1 LRVIWK
7 NRAVTERK
15 KRIVRSWN
23 RALPDAGM
31 DTLKII
37 PLGGLGEFGLNM
49 MLLEYGDAAVAID
62 CGLMFPGADLLG
74 IDLVIPDVSYLIE
87 RRDKLKAIVL
97 THAHEDHVGAL
108 PFILEH
114 FNVPIFGTR
123 LTLGLL
129 ANKLREHDLEDTVDV
144 RQITAGAPWDIAP
157 FRIEGIRVTHSLM
170 DCLALAVETP
180 IGTVIHT
187 GDFKIDNT
195 PMEGEMFDFQ
205 RFAAYGERGVLLL
218 LSDSTN
224 VERTGHT
231 PSEREV
237 GSNLEQIIQ
246 SSTGK
251 VLVSTFSSSIPRIQQ
266 VVEISE
272 RSDRRV
278 VLSGRS
284 MIRNSQVAAELGYL
298 HLPRN
303 AMTESDRWQ
312 DLPESRLT
320 FLTTGSQGEPLSALH
335 RIALNDHKNIKIT
348 PGDTVILSSKFI
360 PGNEKTISNL
370 IDHLYRRGAE
380 VHYEKVSEIHVSG
393 HASQEELKIMLQ
405 LTRPR
410 YFVPIHGEYRHLV
423 RHRRLAQEVG
433 IPAENCF
440 ILEDGD
446 VLELSAQSA
455 QKTTSIQVGK
465 VFVDGKG
472 VGDVGDIVIRDRRH
486 LSEDGM
492 VLAVMA
498 IHQQS
503 GELVAGPDMISRGF
517 MSAEESEEVLE
528 HAKKV
533 VLETLGA
540 MNRETRTDPA
550 ELKEEVRRALRRFF
564 RKKLERHPV
573 VLPYIIET

>member
-1 LRVIWK
+1 MEPLR
-7 NRAVTERK
+7 
-15 KRIVRSWN
+15 
-23 RALPDAGM
+23 
-31 DTLKII
+31 II

-49 MLLEYGDAAVAID
+49 MLLEYGDAAIAID

-74 IDLVIPDVSYLIE
+74 IDLVIPDVAYLLE
-87 RRDKLKAIVL
+87 RKDRLKGIVL

-108 PFILEH
+108 PYILNH
-114 FNVPIFGTR
+114 FSVPIFGTR
-123 LTLGLL
+123 LTLGLI
-129 ANKLREHDLEDTVDV
+129 NNRLREHDLDNTADL
-144 RQITAGAPWDIAP
+144 RKITAGRPWEIGP
-157 FRIEGIRVTHSLM
+157 FQVEGIRVTHSLM
-170 DCLALAVETP
+170 DCLALAIETP

-205 RFAAYGERGVLLL
+205 RFAAYGEKGVLLL

-224 VERTGHT
+224 IERSGYT

-237 GSNLEQIIQ
+237 GRNLEQIFQ
-246 SSTGK
+246 ESRGK
-251 VLVSTFSSSIPRIQQ
+251 ILVSTFSSSIPRIQQ
-266 VVEISE
+266 VVDISE
-272 RSDRRV
+272 SCGRRI

-298 HLPRN
+298 RLPRSF
-303 AMTESDRWQ
+303 MTENESWRE
-312 DLPESRLT
+312 LPAERLT
-320 FLTTGSQGEPLSALH
+320 FLTTGSQGEPLSVLH
-335 RIALNDHKNIKIT
+335 RVALDDHKSIKID

-370 IDHLYRRGAE
+370 INHLYRRGAE

-393 HASQEELKIMLQ
+393 HASQEELKTMLQ

-423 RHRRLAQEVG
+423 RHRKLAQDVG
-433 IPAENCF
+433 VPEDHCF

-446 VLELSAQSA
+446 VLEMTATSAKKVQP
-455 QKTTSIQVGK
+455 IQVGR

-472 VGDVGDIVIRDRRH
+472 VGDVGDVVIRDRRH

-492 VLAVMA
+492 VLVVMA

-503 GELVAGPDMISRGF
+503 GEIVAGPDLISRGF
-517 MSAEESEEVLE
+517 MRDEEGEEVLGQ
-528 HAKKV
+528 ARKV
-533 VLETLGA
+533 VLDVLA
-540 MNRETRTDPA
+540 SLNRETRTDPA
-550 ELKEEVRRALRRFF
+550 ELQEEVRKALRRYF
-564 RKKLERHPV
+564 RKRFERHPV

>member
-1 LRVIWK
+1 MEPLR
-7 NRAVTERK
+7 
-15 KRIVRSWN
+15 
-23 RALPDAGM
+23 
-31 DTLKII
+31 II

-49 MLLEYGDAAVAID
+49 MLLEYGDAAIAID

-74 IDLVIPDVSYLIE
+74 IDLVIPDVAYLLE
-87 RRDKLKAIVL
+87 KKDRLKGIVL

-108 PFILEH
+108 PYILNH
-114 FNVPIFGTR
+114 FSVPIFGTR
-123 LTLGLL
+123 LTLGLI
-129 ANKLREHDLEDTVDV
+129 NNRLREHDLDNTADLRE
-144 RQITAGAPWDIAP
+144 ITAGRPWEIGP
-157 FRIEGIRVTHSLM
+157 FQVEGIRVTHSLM
-170 DCLALAVETP
+170 DCLALAIETP

-205 RFAAYGERGVLLL
+205 RFAAYGEKGVLLL

-224 VERTGHT
+224 IERSGYT

-237 GSNLEQIIQ
+237 GRNLEQIFQ
-246 SSTGK
+246 ESRGK
-251 VLVSTFSSSIPRIQQ
+251 ILVSTFSSSIPRIQQ
-266 VVEISE
+266 VVDISE
-272 RSDRRV
+272 SCGRRI

-298 HLPRN
+298 RLPRSF
-303 AMTESDRWQ
+303 MTENESWRE
-312 DLPESRLT
+312 LPAERLT
-320 FLTTGSQGEPLSALH
+320 FLTTGSQGEPLSVLH
-335 RIALNDHKNIKIT
+335 RVALDDHKSIKID

-370 IDHLYRRGAE
+370 INHLYRRGAE

-393 HASQEELKIMLQ
+393 HASQEELKTMLQ

-423 RHRRLAQEVG
+423 RHRKLAQDVG
-433 IPAENCF
+433 VPEDHCF

-446 VLELSAQSA
+446 VLEMTATSAKKVQP
-455 QKTTSIQVGK
+455 IQVGR

-472 VGDVGDIVIRDRRH
+472 VGDVGDVVIRDRRH

-503 GELVAGPDMISRGF
+503 GEIVAGPDLISRGF
-517 MSAEESEEVLE
+517 MRDEEGEEVLGQ
-528 HAKKV
+528 ARKV
-533 VLETLGA
+533 VLDILA
-540 MNRETRTDPA
+540 SLNRETRTDPA
-550 ELKEEVRRALRRFF
+550 ELQEEVRKALRRYF
-564 RKKLERHPV
+564 RKRFERHPV

>member
-1 LRVIWK
+1 
-7 NRAVTERK
+7 
-15 KRIVRSWN
+15 
-23 RALPDAGM
+23 M

-49 MLLEYGDAAVAID
+49 MLVEYGDAAIAVD
-62 CGLMFPGADLLG
+62 CGLMFPTADLLG
-74 IDLVIPDVSYLIE
+74 IDLVIPDVSYLLE

-108 PFILEH
+108 PYILEH
-114 FNVPIFGTR
+114 FDVPIFGTR

-129 ANKLREHDLEDTVDV
+129 ANKLAEHDLEDTADV
-144 RQITAGAPWDIAP
+144 REITAGAPWEIAP

-170 DCLALAVETP
+170 DCLSLAIETP

-205 RFAAYGERGVLLL
+205 TLAAYGEKGVLLL

-224 VERTGHT
+224 VERPGYT
-231 PSEREV
+231 PSERDV
-237 GSNLEQIIQ
+237 GTNLQQIIQ
-246 SSTGK
+246 HSTKK

-266 VVEISE
+266 VIDISE
-272 RSDRRV
+272 RCGRRV

-284 MIRNSQVAAELGYL
+284 MIRNGQVAAELGYL
-298 HLPRN
+298 HLPRHFF
-303 AMTESDRWQ
+303 TESERWH
-312 DLPESRLT
+312 DLPADRLT
-320 FLTTGSQGEPLSALH
+320 FLTTGSQGEPLSVLH
-335 RIALNDHKNIKIT
+335 RVALDDHKTIKVE

-370 IDHLYRRGAE
+370 INHLYRRGAE

-393 HASQEELKIMLQ
+393 HASQEELKTMLQ

-423 RHRRLAQEVG
+423 RHRQLAQEVG
-433 IPAENCF
+433 IPAANCF

-446 VLELSAQSA
+446 VLELSAHSA
-455 QKTTSIQVGK
+455 QKISPVQVGK
-465 VFVDGKG
+465 VFVDGLG
-472 VGDVGDIVIRDRRH
+472 VGDVGDVVIRDRRH

-492 VLAVMA
+492 VLVVMA

-503 GELVAGPDMISRGF
+503 GELVAGPDLISRGF
-517 MSAEESEEVLE
+517 MRDEESEEVLE
-528 HAKKV
+528 NAKKV
-533 VLETLGA
+533 VLETLSA
-540 MNRETRTDPA
+540 SNRETRTDPA
-550 ELKEEVRRALRRFF
+550 ELKEEVRKSLRRFF

>member
-1 LRVIWK
+1 MHPLR
-7 NRAVTERK
+7 
-15 KRIVRSWN
+15 
-23 RALPDAGM
+23 
-31 DTLKII
+31 II

-49 MLLEYGDAAVAID
+49 MLIEYGDAAVAVD

-74 IDLVIPDVSYLIE
+74 IDLVVPDVSYLLE
-87 RRDKLKAIVL
+87 RKDTLKAIIL

-108 PFILEH
+108 PYILKH
-114 FNVPIFGTR
+114 LAVPIFGTR

-129 ANKLREHDLEDTVDV
+129 ASKLEEHDLDDMADV
-144 RQITAGAPWDIAP
+144 REITAGKPWEIAP

-180 IGTVIHT
+180 LGTVIHT

-205 RFAAYGERGVLLL
+205 RFAAYGEKGVLLL

-224 VERTGHT
+224 VERPGYT

-237 GSNLEQIIQ
+237 GRNLEQIFQ
-246 SSTGK
+246 ESAGK

-266 VVEISE
+266 VVDISE
-272 RSDRRV
+272 RCGRRV

-284 MIRNSQVAAELGYL
+284 MIRNGQIASDLGYL
-298 HLPRN
+298 RLPRN
-303 AMTESDRWQ
+303 FMIESERWHE
-312 DLPESRLT
+312 LPPAQLT
-320 FLTTGSQGEPLSALH
+320 FLTTGSQGEPLSVLH
-335 RIALNDHKNIKIT
+335 RVALNDHKTIKID

-360 PGNEKTISNL
+360 PGNEKTIANL
-370 IDHLYRRGAE
+370 INHLYRRGAE

-393 HASQEELKIMLQ
+393 HASQEELKTMLQ

-423 RHRRLAQEVG
+423 KHRRLAQDVG
-433 IPAENCF
+433 VPEENCF

-446 VLELSAQSA
+446 VLELTAHRA
-455 QKTTSIQVGK
+455 QKIKPVQAGR

-472 VGDVGDIVIRDRRH
+472 VGDVGDVVIRDRRH

-503 GELVAGPDMISRGF
+503 GELVAGPDLISRGF
-517 MSAEESEEVLE
+517 MGDPFSEEVLE
-528 HAKKV
+528 QARKV
-533 VLETLGA
+533 VLETLSG
-540 MNRETRTDPA
+540 MNRETRTDPG
-550 ELKEEVRRALRRFF
+550 ELKEEVRKSLRRYF
-564 RKKLERHPV
+564 RKRLERHPV

>member
-1 LRVIWK
+1 
-7 NRAVTERK
+7 
-15 KRIVRSWN
+15 
-23 RALPDAGM
+23 M

-49 MLLEYGDAAVAID
+49 MLLEYGDAAIAID
-62 CGLMFPGADLLG
+62 CGLMFPSADLLG

-108 PFILEH
+108 PYILEH
-114 FNVPIFGTR
+114 FDVPIFGTR

-129 ANKLREHDLEDTVDV
+129 ANRLREHDLEETVDV
-144 RQITAGAPWDIAP
+144 RQITAGVPWDVAP

-170 DCLALAVETP
+170 DCLALAIETP

-205 RFAAYGERGVLLL
+205 RFAAYGEKGVLLL

-237 GSNLEQIIQ
+237 GTNLEQIIQ
-246 SSTGK
+246 SSKGK
-251 VLVSTFSSSIPRIQQ
+251 VLVSTFASSIPRIQQ
-266 VVEISE
+266 VVDISS
-272 RSDRRV
+272 RCDRRV

-298 HLPRN
+298 QLPRN
-303 AMTESDRWQ
+303 SMTESDRWQ
-312 DLPESRLT
+312 DQPADRLT

-335 RIALNDHKNIKIT
+335 RVALNDHKTIKIEQ
-348 PGDTVILSSKFI
+348 GDTVILSSKFI

-370 IDHLYRRGAE
+370 INHLYRRGAE

-423 RHRRLAQEVG
+423 RHRRLAQDVG
-433 IPAENCF
+433 ISQENCF
-440 ILEDGD
+440 VLEDGD
-446 VLELSAQSA
+446 VLELTANNA
-455 QKTTSIQVGK
+455 QKTSPIQVGK
-465 VFVDGKG
+465 VFVDGRG

-486 LSEDGM
+486 LSEGGM

-503 GELVAGPDMISRGF
+503 GELVAGPDLVSRGF

-528 HAKKV
+528 HAKKIV
-533 VLETLGA
+533 VETLNG
-540 MNRETRTDPA
+540 MNREARTDPA
-550 ELKEEVRRALRRFF
+550 ELKEEVRKALRRFF
-564 RKKLERHPV
+564 RKKFERHPV
-573 VLPYIIET
+573 VLPYVIET

>member
-1 LRVIWK
+1 
-7 NRAVTERK
+7 
-15 KRIVRSWN
+15 
-23 RALPDAGM
+23 M
-31 DTLKII
+31 DSVKII

-49 MLLEYGDAAVAID
+49 MLIEYGDAAIAVD
-62 CGLMFPGADLLG
+62 CGLMFPSADLLG
-74 IDLVIPDVSYLIE
+74 IDLVIPDVSYLLE
-87 RRDKLKAIVL
+87 TRDKLKAIIL

-108 PFILEH
+108 PYILEH
-114 FNVPIFGTR
+114 FDVPVFGTR

-129 ANKLREHDLEDTVDV
+129 ANKLTEHDLEDTADV
-144 RQITAGAPWDIAP
+144 RQITAGVPWDIAP

-170 DCLALAVETP
+170 DCLALAIETP
-180 IGTVIHT
+180 IGTIIHT

-205 RFAAYGERGVLLL
+205 AFAAYGEKGVLLL

-224 VERTGHT
+224 VERPGYT

-237 GSNLEQIIQ
+237 GTNLEQIMQ
-246 SSTGK
+246 RSTGK

-266 VVEISE
+266 VVDISE
-272 RSDRRV
+272 RCGRRV

-284 MIRNSQVAAELGYL
+284 MIRNGQVAAELGYL

-303 AMTESDRWQ
+303 FMTESDRWH
-312 DLPESRLT
+312 DLPLDQLT
-320 FLTTGSQGEPLSALH
+320 FLTTGSQGEPLSVLH
-335 RIALNDHKNIKIT
+335 RVALNDHKTIKID

-370 IDHLYRRGAE
+370 INHLYRRGAE

-393 HASQEELKIMLQ
+393 HASQEELKTMLQ

-423 RHRRLAQEVG
+423 RHRRLAQDVG
-433 IPAENCF
+433 IPAANCF
-440 ILEDGD
+440 LLEDGD
-446 VLELSAQSA
+446 VLELTANSA
-455 QKTTSIQVGK
+455 QKTKAIQVGK

-492 VLAVMA
+492 VLVVMA

-503 GELVAGPDMISRGF
+503 GEVVAGPDLISRGF
-517 MSAEESEEVLE
+517 MRAEESEEVLE
-528 HAKKV
+528 TAKKV
-533 VLETLGA
+533 VLETLGGI
-540 MNRETRTDPA
+540 NRETRTDPA
-550 ELKEEVRRALRRFF
+550 ELKEEVRKALRRFF
-564 RKKLERHPV
+564 RKKLERHPF

>member
-1 LRVIWK
+1 MEPI
-7 NRAVTERK
+7 
-15 KRIVRSWN
+15 
-23 RALPDAGM
+23 
-31 DTLKII
+31 KII
-37 PLGGLGEFGLNM
+37 PLGGLGEYGLNM
-49 MLLEYGDAAVAID
+49 MLVEYGDAAIAID
-62 CGLMFPGADLLG
+62 CGLMFPGAELLG
-74 IDLVIPDVSYLIE
+74 VDLVIPDVSYLLE
-87 RRDKLKAIVL
+87 NRGRLKAIIL

-108 PFILEH
+108 PYILKH
-114 FNVPIFGTR
+114 LDVPIFGSR

-129 ANKLREHDLEDTVDV
+129 ANKLKEHDLEDSADI
-144 RQITAGAPWDIAP
+144 REITAGDPFEVAP
-157 FRIEGIRVTHSLM
+157 FKIEGIRVTHSLM
-170 DCLALAVETP
+170 DCLAIAIETP
-180 IGTVIHT
+180 AGTIIHT

-205 RFAAYGERGVLLL
+205 RFAAYGEKGVLLL

-224 VERTGHT
+224 VERPGFT

-237 GSNLEQIIQ
+237 GSNLQQIVEH
-246 SSTGK
+246 STGK

-266 VVEISE
+266 VVDISE
-272 RSDRRV
+272 RCGRRV
-278 VLSGRS
+278 ILSGRS
-284 MIRNSQVAAELGYL
+284 MIRNSQVASDLGYL
-298 HLPRN
+298 RLPRGF
-303 AMTESDRWQ
+303 MLESERWH
-312 DLPESRLT
+312 DLPSDKLT

-335 RIALNDHKNIKIT
+335 RIALDDHKTIKVVA
-348 PGDTVILSSKFI
+348 GDTVILSSKFI

-370 IDHLYRRGAE
+370 INHLYRRGAE

-393 HASQEELKIMLQ
+393 HASQEELRIMLQ

-423 RHRRLAQEVG
+423 KHRKLAQDVG
-433 IPAENCF
+433 VPQENCF

-446 VLELSAQSA
+446 VLEIDNHGAR
-455 QKTTSIQVGK
+455 KTQPIRVGR

-472 VGDVGDIVIRDRRH
+472 VGDVGDVVIRDRRH

-503 GELVAGPDMISRGF
+503 GELVAGPDLISRGF
-517 MSAEESEEVLE
+517 MGLEESEEVLE
-528 HAKKV
+528 QARKAV
-533 VLETLGA
+533 MDTLNG
-540 MNRETRTDPA
+540 MNHETRTDPA
-550 ELKEEVRRALRRFF
+550 ELQEEVRKTLRRYF

>member
-1 LRVIWK
+1 M
-7 NRAVTERK
+7 T
-15 KRIVRSWN
+15 
-23 RALPDAGM
+23 P
-31 DTLKII
+31 LKII

-49 MLLEYGDAAVAID
+49 MLIEYGDAAIAVD
-62 CGLMFPGADLLG
+62 CGLMFPDANLLG
-74 IDLVIPDVSYLIE
+74 IDLVIPDVSYLLE
-87 RRDKLKAIVL
+87 DSDKLKAIVL

-108 PFILEH
+108 PYILKH
-114 FNVPIFGTR
+114 LDVPIYGTR

-129 ANKLREHDLEDTVDV
+129 ANKLKEHDLEDSADV
-144 RQITAGAPWDIAP
+144 HEITAGEPWDIAP
-157 FRIEGIRVTHSLM
+157 FRVEGIRVTHSLM
-170 DCLALAVETP
+170 DCLALAIETP
-180 IGTVIHT
+180 VGTIIHT

-205 RFAAYGERGVLLL
+205 RFAAYGEKGVLLL
-218 LSDSTN
+218 MSDSTN
-224 VERTGHT
+224 VERSGYT

-237 GSNLEQIIQ
+237 GTNLEQIIQ
-246 SSTGK
+246 HSTGK

-266 VVEISE
+266 VIDISE
-272 RSDRRV
+272 RCDRRV

-284 MIRNSQVAAELGYL
+284 MIRNSQVAADLGYL
-298 HLPRN
+298 HLPRSF
-303 AMTESDRWQ
+303 MTESEHWQ
-312 DLPESRLT
+312 DIAPNHLT

-335 RIALNDHKNIKIT
+335 RIALDDHKTIKVE
-348 PGDTVILSSKFI
+348 PGDTVLLSSKFI

-370 IDHLYRRGAE
+370 INHLYRRGAD

-393 HASQEELKIMLQ
+393 HASQEELKTMLQ

-423 RHRRLAQEVG
+423 RHRRLAQDVG
-433 IPAENCF
+433 LPEENCI

-446 VLELSAQSA
+446 VLELTANSA
-455 QKTTSIQVGK
+455 QKTKPIQVGR

-472 VGDVGDIVIRDRRH
+472 VGDVGDVVIRDRRH
-486 LSEDGM
+486 LSEGGM

-503 GELVAGPDMISRGF
+503 GELVAGPELISRGF
-517 MSAEESEEVLE
+517 ILAEESEEVLE
-528 HAKKV
+528 SAKREV
-533 VLETLGA
+533 IAALNG

-550 ELKEEVRRALRRFF
+550 ELKEEVRKVLRRFF
-564 RKKLERHPV
+564 RKKLERYPL

>member
-1 LRVIWK
+1 MTMEPLR
-7 NRAVTERK
+7 
-15 KRIVRSWN
+15 
-23 RALPDAGM
+23 
-31 DTLKII
+31 II

-49 MLLEYGDAAVAID
+49 MLLEYSDSAIAID

-74 IDLVIPDVSYLIE
+74 IDLVIPDVSYLLE
-87 RRDKLKAIVL
+87 NKDKLKGVIL

-108 PFILEH
+108 PYILKH
-114 FNVPIFGTR
+114 LAVPIFGTR

-129 ANKLREHDLEDTVDV
+129 NNKLREHDLEDTTDI
-144 RQITAGAPWDIAP
+144 REITAGRPWELAP
-157 FRIEGIRVTHSLM
+157 FQLEGIRVTHSLM
-170 DCLALAVETP
+170 DCLALAIETP

-205 RFAAYGERGVLLL
+205 RFAAHGEKGVLLL

-224 VERTGHT
+224 VERAGYT

-237 GSNLEQIIQ
+237 GTNLEQIFQ
-246 SSTGK
+246 QSTGR

-266 VVEISE
+266 VIDISE
-272 RSDRRV
+272 RCGRRV
-278 VLSGRS
+278 ILSGRS
-284 MIRNSQVAAELGYL
+284 MIRNSQVASELGYL
-298 HLPRN
+298 HLPRTF
-303 AMTESDRWQ
+303 MTENERWQ
-312 DLPESRLT
+312 DLPSDRLT
-320 FLTTGSQGEPLSALH
+320 FLTTGSQGEPLSVLH
-335 RIALNDHKNIKIT
+335 RVALDDHKSIKIE

-360 PGNEKTISNL
+360 PGNERTISNL
-370 IDHLYRRGAE
+370 INHLYRRGAE

-393 HASQEELKIMLQ
+393 HASQEELKTMLQ

-423 RHRRLAQEVG
+423 KHRLLAQEVG
-433 IPAENCF
+433 VPEENCF

-446 VLELSAQSA
+446 VLELTAHSAYKS
-455 QKTTSIQVGK
+455 KPIQAGR

-472 VGDVGDIVIRDRRH
+472 VGDVGDVVIRDRRH

-503 GELVAGPDMISRGF
+503 GELVAGPDLISRGF
-517 MSAEESEEVLE
+517 MRDEEGDEILE
-528 HAKKV
+528 QARKV
-533 VLETLGA
+533 ILETLKGI
-540 MNRETRTDPA
+540 NRETRTDPA
-550 ELKEEVRRALRRFF
+550 ELQEEVRKVLRRYF

>member
-1 LRVIWK
+1 MEPLR
-7 NRAVTERK
+7 
-15 KRIVRSWN
+15 
-23 RALPDAGM
+23 
-31 DTLKII
+31 II

-49 MLLEYGDAAVAID
+49 MLLEYGNAAIAID

-74 IDLVIPDVSYLIE
+74 IDLVIPDVAYLLE
-87 RRDKLKAIVL
+87 KKDSLKGIVL

-108 PFILEH
+108 PYILNH
-114 FNVPIFGTR
+114 FSVPIFGTR
-123 LTLGLL
+123 LTLGLI
-129 ANKLREHDLEDTVDV
+129 NNRLREHDLDNTADLRE
-144 RQITAGAPWDIAP
+144 ITAGRPWEIGP
-157 FRIEGIRVTHSLM
+157 FQVEGIRVTHSLM
-170 DCLALAVETP
+170 DCLALAIETP

-205 RFAAYGERGVLLL
+205 RFAAYGEKGVLLL

-224 VERTGHT
+224 IERSGYT

-237 GSNLEQIIQ
+237 GRNLEQIFQ
-246 SSTGK
+246 ESRGK
-251 VLVSTFSSSIPRIQQ
+251 ILVSTFSSSIPRIQQ
-266 VVEISE
+266 VVDISE
-272 RSDRRV
+272 SCGRRV

-284 MIRNSQVAAELGYL
+284 MIRNTQVAAELGYL
-298 HLPRN
+298 RLPRSF
-303 AMTESDRWQ
+303 MTENESWRE
-312 DLPESRLT
+312 LPAERLT
-320 FLTTGSQGEPLSALH
+320 FLTTGSQGEPLSVLH
-335 RIALNDHKNIKIT
+335 RVALDDHKSIKID

-370 IDHLYRRGAE
+370 INHLYRRGAE

-393 HASQEELKIMLQ
+393 HASQEELKTMLQ

-423 RHRRLAQEVG
+423 RHRKLAQDVG
-433 IPAENCF
+433 VPEDHCF

-446 VLELSAQSA
+446 VLEMTATSAKKVQP
-455 QKTTSIQVGK
+455 IQVGR

-472 VGDVGDIVIRDRRH
+472 VGDVGDVVIRDRRH

-503 GELVAGPDMISRGF
+503 GEIVAGPDLISRGF
-517 MSAEESEEVLE
+517 MRDEEGEEVLGQ
-528 HAKKV
+528 ARKV
-533 VLETLGA
+533 VLDVLA
-540 MNRETRTDPA
+540 SLNRETRTDPA
-550 ELKEEVRRALRRFF
+550 ELQEEVRKALRRYF
-564 RKKLERHPV
+564 RKRFERHPV

>member
-1 LRVIWK
+1 
-7 NRAVTERK
+7 
-15 KRIVRSWN
+15 
-23 RALPDAGM
+23 M

-49 MLLEYGDAAVAID
+49 MLVEYGDSAIAID

-87 RRDKLKAIVL
+87 HRDKLKAIVL

-108 PFILEH
+108 PYILEH

-144 RQITAGAPWDIAP
+144 RQITAGAPWDVAP

-180 IGTVIHT
+180 VGTVIHT

-195 PMEGEMFDFQ
+195 PMEGDMFDFQ
-205 RFAAYGERGVLLL
+205 RFAAYGEKGVLLL

-224 VERTGHT
+224 VERAGHT

-237 GSNLEQIIQ
+237 GTNLEQIIQ
-246 SSTGK
+246 SSSGK

-266 VVEISE
+266 VVDIST
-272 RSDRRV
+272 RCDRRV

-298 HLPRN
+298 DLPRS
-303 AMTESDRWQ
+303 AMTENDRWQ

-335 RIALNDHKNIKIT
+335 RVALNDHKSINIA

-360 PGNEKTISNL
+360 PGNEKTIANL
-370 IDHLYRRGAE
+370 IDHLYRRGAD

-433 IPAENCF
+433 IPTENCF

-446 VLELSAQSA
+446 VLELTAQGA
-455 QKTTSIQVGK
+455 QKTAPIQVGK

-503 GELVAGPDMISRGF
+503 GDLVAGPDMISRGF
-517 MSAEESEEVLE
+517 MRAEESEEVLE

-533 VLETLGA
+533 VLETLNG

>member
-1 LRVIWK
+1 
-7 NRAVTERK
+7 
-15 KRIVRSWN
+15 
-23 RALPDAGM
+23 M
-31 DTLKII
+31 DPLKII

-49 MLLEYGDAAVAID
+49 MLLEYRDSVIAID
-62 CGLMFPGADLLG
+62 CGLMFPGAELLG
-74 IDLVIPDVSYLIE
+74 IDLVIPDVGYLLE
-87 RRDKLKAIVL
+87 QKEKLKAIVL

-108 PFILEH
+108 PFILKH
-114 FNVPIFGTR
+114 LDVPIFGTR

-129 ANKLREHDLEDTVDV
+129 ANKLKEHGLEDSADTHEV
-144 RQITAGAPWDIAP
+144 TAGKPWDIAP
-157 FRIEGIRVTHSLM
+157 FQIEGIRVTHSLM
-170 DCLALAVETP
+170 DCLALAIETP
-180 IGTVIHT
+180 AGTVIHT

-224 VERTGHT
+224 VERSGYT

-237 GSNLEQIIQ
+237 GTNLEQIIQ
-246 SSTGK
+246 GSAGK

-266 VVEISE
+266 VIDISE
-272 RSDRRV
+272 RCGRRV

-298 HLPRN
+298 TLPRDF
-303 AMTESDRWQ
+303 MTENDRWR
-312 DLPESRLT
+312 DLRADQLT
-320 FLTTGSQGEPLSALH
+320 FLTTGSQGEPLSVLH
-335 RIALNDHKNIKIT
+335 RVALDDHKSIKVV

-370 IDHLYRRGAE
+370 INHLYRRGAE

-393 HASQEELKIMLQ
+393 HASQEELKTMLQ

-423 RHRRLAQEVG
+423 RHRRLAQDVG
-433 IPAENCF
+433 VPEQNCF

-446 VLELSAQSA
+446 VLELTAQRA
-455 QKTTSIQVGK
+455 RKVQPVQVGR

-472 VGDVGDIVIRDRRH
+472 VGDVGDVVIRDRRH

-503 GELVAGPDMISRGF
+503 GELVAGPDLITRGF
-517 MSAEESEEVLE
+517 MAAEESEEVME
-528 HAKKV
+528 QARKV
-533 VLETLGA
+533 VIDTLGGI
-540 MNRETRTDPA
+540 NRETRTDPV
-550 ELKEEVRRALRRFF
+550 EVQEEVRKSLRRYF
-564 RKKLERHPV
+564 RKKLERRPV

>member
-1 LRVIWK
+1 
-7 NRAVTERK
+7 
-15 KRIVRSWN
+15 
-23 RALPDAGM
+23 
-31 DTLKII
+31 
-37 PLGGLGEFGLNM
+37 M
-49 MLLEYGDAAVAID
+49 MLLEHGDAAIAID

-74 IDLVIPDVSYLIE
+74 IDLVIPDVSYLME
-87 RRDKLKAIVL
+87 KKSRLKGIVL
-97 THAHEDHVGAL
+97 SHAHEDHVGAL
-108 PFILEH
+108 PYFLNH
-114 FNVPIFGTR
+114 LSVPIFGTR
-123 LTLGLL
+123 LTLGLIE
-129 ANKLREHDLEDTVDV
+129 NKLREHNLHDV
-144 RQITAGAPWDIAP
+144 ADIREITAGQPWEIAP
-157 FRIEGIRVTHSLM
+157 FKVEGIRVTHSLM

-205 RFAAYGERGVLLL
+205 RFAAYGEKGVLLL

-224 VERTGHT
+224 VERSGYT

-237 GSNLEQIIQ
+237 GRNLEQIFQ
-246 SSTGK
+246 ESTGK
-251 VLVSTFSSSIPRIQQ
+251 ILVSTFSSSIPRIQQ
-266 VVEISE
+266 VVDISE
-272 RSDRRV
+272 SCGRRV

-284 MIRNSQVAAELGYL
+284 MIRNSQVASELGYL
-298 HLPRN
+298 RLPGSF
-303 AMTESDRWQ
+303 MTENEHWDE
-312 DLPESRLT
+312 LPAERLT
-320 FLTTGSQGEPLSALH
+320 FLTTGSQGEPLSVLH
-335 RIALNDHKNIKIT
+335 RVALDDHKSIKIN

-370 IDHLYRRGAE
+370 INHLYRRGAE

-393 HASQEELKIMLQ
+393 HASQEELKTMLQ

-423 RHRRLAQEVG
+423 KHRKLAQDVG
-433 IPAENCF
+433 VPADHCF

-446 VLELSAQSA
+446 VLEMTATSARKVQPV
-455 QKTTSIQVGK
+455 QVGR

-472 VGDVGDIVIRDRRH
+472 VGDVGDVVLRDRRH

-503 GELVAGPDMISRGF
+503 GEIVAGPDLISRGF
-517 MSAEESEEVLE
+517 MRDQEEEEVLE
-528 HAKKV
+528 QARKV
-533 VLETLGA
+533 VLETLA
-540 MNRETRTDPA
+540 TMNRETRTDPA
-550 ELKEEVRRALRRFF
+550 ELQEEVRKTLRRYF
-564 RKKLERHPV
+564 RKRLERHPV

>member
-1 LRVIWK
+1 MESLR
-7 NRAVTERK
+7 
-15 KRIVRSWN
+15 
-23 RALPDAGM
+23 
-31 DTLKII
+31 II

-49 MLLEYGDAAVAID
+49 MLLEYRDAPLAIA

-74 IDLVIPDVSYLIE
+74 IDLVIPDVSYLLE
-87 RRDKLKAIVL
+87 KKDRLKGIVL
-97 THAHEDHVGAL
+97 SHAHEDHVGAL
-108 PFILEH
+108 PYILNH
-114 FNVPIFGTR
+114 FSVPIFGTR
-123 LTLGLL
+123 LTLGLI
-129 ANKLREHDLEDTVDV
+129 NNRLREHDLDNTADLRE
-144 RQITAGAPWDIAP
+144 ITAGRPWEIGP
-157 FRIEGIRVTHSLM
+157 FQVEGIRVTHSLM
-170 DCLALAVETP
+170 DCLALAIETP

-205 RFAAYGERGVLLL
+205 RFAAYGEKGVLLL

-224 VERTGHT
+224 IERSGYT

-237 GSNLEQIIQ
+237 GRNLEQIFQ
-246 SSTGK
+246 ESRGK
-251 VLVSTFSSSIPRIQQ
+251 ILVSTFSSSIPRIQQ
-266 VVEISE
+266 VVDISE
-272 RSDRRV
+272 SCGRRV

-298 HLPRN
+298 RLPRSF
-303 AMTESDRWQ
+303 MTENESWRE
-312 DLPESRLT
+312 LPAERLT
-320 FLTTGSQGEPLSALH
+320 FLTTGSQGEPLSVLH
-335 RIALNDHKNIKIT
+335 RVALDDHKSIKID

-370 IDHLYRRGAE
+370 INHLYRRGAE

-393 HASQEELKIMLQ
+393 HASQEELKTMLQ

-423 RHRRLAQEVG
+423 RHRKLAQDVG
-433 IPAENCF
+433 VPEDHCF
-440 ILEDGD
+440 MLEDGD
-446 VLELSAQSA
+446 VLEMTATSARKVQP
-455 QKTTSIQVGK
+455 IQVGR

-472 VGDVGDIVIRDRRH
+472 VGDVGDVVIRDRRH

-503 GELVAGPDMISRGF
+503 GEIVAGPDLISRGF
-517 MSAEESEEVLE
+517 MRDEEGEEVLGQ
-528 HAKKV
+528 ARKV
-533 VLETLGA
+533 VLDILA
-540 MNRETRTDPA
+540 SLNRETRTDPA
-550 ELKEEVRRALRRFF
+550 ELQEEIRKALRRYF
-564 RKKLERHPV
+564 RKRFERHPV

>member
-1 LRVIWK
+1 M
-7 NRAVTERK
+7 A
-15 KRIVRSWN
+15 
-23 RALPDAGM
+23 P
-31 DTLKII
+31 LKII

-49 MLLEYGDAAVAID
+49 MLIEYGDAAIAVD
-62 CGLMFPGADLLG
+62 CGLMFPDANLLG
-74 IDLVIPDVSYLIE
+74 IDLVIPDVSYLLE
-87 RRDKLKAIVL
+87 ESDKLKAIVL

-108 PFILEH
+108 PYILKH
-114 FNVPIFGTR
+114 LDVPIYGTR

-129 ANKLREHDLEDTVDV
+129 ANKLKEHDLEDNADV
-144 RQITAGAPWDIAP
+144 HEVTAGEPWDIAP
-157 FRIEGIRVTHSLM
+157 FRLEGIRVTHSLM
-170 DCLALAVETP
+170 DCLALAIETP
-180 IGTVIHT
+180 VGTIIHT

-205 RFAAYGERGVLLL
+205 RFAAYGEKGVLLL
-218 LSDSTN
+218 MSDSTN
-224 VERTGHT
+224 VERSGHT

-237 GSNLEQIIQ
+237 GTNLEQIIEH
-246 SSTGK
+246 STGK

-266 VVEISE
+266 VIDISE
-272 RSDRRV
+272 RCGRRL

-284 MIRNSQVAAELGYL
+284 MIRNSQVAADLGYL
-298 HLPRN
+298 HLPRSF
-303 AMTESDRWQ
+303 MTESERWH
-312 DLPESRLT
+312 DLPADQLT

-335 RIALNDHKNIKIT
+335 RIALDDHKSIKVA

-370 IDHLYRRGAE
+370 INHLYRRGAQ

-423 RHRRLAQEVG
+423 RHRRLAQDVG
-433 IPAENCF
+433 LPEENCF

-446 VLELSAQSA
+446 VLELTANSAH
-455 QKTTSIQVGK
+455 KTKPIRVGR

-472 VGDVGDIVIRDRRH
+472 VGDVGDVVIRDRRH
-486 LSEDGM
+486 LSEGGM
-492 VLAVMA
+492 VLVVMA

-503 GELVAGPDMISRGF
+503 GELVAGPELISRGF
-517 MSAEESEEVLE
+517 MLAEESEEVLE
-528 HAKKV
+528 SAKRE
-533 VLETLGA
+533 VLATLDS
-540 MNRETRTDPA
+540 MNRETRTDPV
-550 ELKEEVRRALRRFF
+550 ELKEEVRKTLRRFF

>member
-1 LRVIWK
+1 MDPLR
-7 NRAVTERK
+7 
-15 KRIVRSWN
+15 
-23 RALPDAGM
+23 
-31 DTLKII
+31 II

-49 MLLEYGDAAVAID
+49 MLLEYGDSAIAVD
-62 CGLMFPGADLLG
+62 CGLMFPDANLLG
-74 IDLVIPDVSYLIE
+74 IDLVIPDISYLLE
-87 RRDKLKAIVL
+87 DSDKLKAIVL

-108 PFILEH
+108 PYILKHLE
-114 FNVPIFGTR
+114 VPIYGTK

-129 ANKLREHDLEDTVDV
+129 ANKLKEHDLEDSADV
-144 RQITAGAPWDIAP
+144 HEITAGEPWDIAP

-180 IGTVIHT
+180 VGTIIHT

-205 RFAAYGERGVLLL
+205 RFAAYGEKGVLLL

-224 VERTGHT
+224 VERKGYT
-231 PSEREV
+231 PSERDV
-237 GSNLEQIIQ
+237 APQLEQIIQ
-246 SSTGK
+246 NSSGK
-251 VLVSTFSSSIPRIQQ
+251 VLVSTFASSIPRIQQ
-266 VVEISE
+266 IIDISE
-272 RSDRRV
+272 RCNRRV

-284 MIRNSQVAAELGYL
+284 MIRNSQVASDLGYL
-298 HLPRN
+298 HLPRSF
-303 AMTESDRWQ
+303 MTESERWQ
-312 DLPESRLT
+312 DLPSERLT

-335 RIALNDHKNIKIT
+335 RIALDDHKTIKVE

-370 IDHLYRRGAE
+370 INHLYRRGAQ

-393 HASQEELKIMLQ
+393 HASQEELKTMLQ

-410 YFVPIHGEYRHLV
+410 YFVPIHGEFRHLV
-423 RHRRLAQEVG
+423 RHRRLAQDVG
-433 IPAENCF
+433 LPEENCF
-440 ILEDGD
+440 IIEDGD
-446 VLELSAQSA
+446 VLELTANSAR
-455 QKTTSIQVGK
+455 KVKPIQVGR

-472 VGDVGDIVIRDRRH
+472 VGDVGDVVIRDRRH
-486 LSEDGM
+486 LSEGGM

-503 GELVAGPDMISRGF
+503 GELVAGPELISRGF
-517 MSAEESEEVLE
+517 MLAEESEEVLE
-528 HAKKV
+528 SAKREV
-533 VLETLGA
+533 VLALNN

-550 ELKEEVRRALRRFF
+550 ELKEEVRRVLRRFF